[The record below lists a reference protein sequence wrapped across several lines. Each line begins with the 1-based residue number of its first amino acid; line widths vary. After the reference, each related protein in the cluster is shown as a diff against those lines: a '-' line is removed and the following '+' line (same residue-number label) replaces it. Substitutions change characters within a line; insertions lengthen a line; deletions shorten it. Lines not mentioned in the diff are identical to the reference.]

1 MADKDVELLKTAIQR
16 FELAEEADSDFR
28 RDFKDDLEF
37 VSGSQWAPLAK
48 QQRTESSRPCFT
60 IDRINPALRQIVNEQ
75 RQNKPRIEVLPTG
88 GSATELVANTM
99 QGMIRQIEYDSAAES
114 AYDRAGWYA
123 AAGGVGY
130 LRIRAEYESETSFNQ
145 KLLIEAVADPM
156 TVFYDPNSVQPDG
169 SDAEWA
175 FIVDSVP
182 KEDFQYRYPT
192 AKLTKNIEDI
202 GGWNNYQQYDASWIT
217 QNNIRVCEYYYK
229 EHRPAT
235 LYQVLDN
242 VTGQLYTTTVEPPQD
257 VRDAG
262 MVVILNK
269 RPTTECVVKWCLI
282 TRDEILDESVW
293 PGKHIPVLPVYGEDY
308 FVDGKRIKTGAVRK
322 AKDPQ
327 KMLNFSASLQAEIID
342 LNAKAPW
349 IGAAG
354 VFDGFE
360 DNWRDA
366 NRKNFGYLEYNSI
379 DNNGN
384 PAGAPTRNAVEAPIV
399 SVQQTKMQ
407 AVEDLKAVFGI
418 FDASLGATSNE
429 VSGIAIMAR
438 KQQSGISN
446 YHYYDNLVRTIRFMG
461 KILVAIIPFYYDTE
475 RMIRIVKPN
484 DEQEAVLINGVD
496 KSGRMIDLSQGEY
509 DVVIQTGPGYSTQ
522 RQEMIEKSLALIAAY
537 PQAAP
542 LISDLVV
549 QEMDFDGSKQIA
561 RRLRAA
567 VPPEVLMNSEE
578 EINADN
584 AEQMIGM
591 LQAQL
596 KQTKE
601 QAVALNAHAENVE
614 RELQAKTDELKN
626 IKMKA
631 DVELAKAELDAQVQ
645 NQSHMLD
652 AKKVE
657 LDYVLKQEE
666 LLLQREQIQIE
677 KAKLALSGLRDVE
690 KTERELDKQAMEFD
704 ALDIAQP
711 SDLKASPSGLKG

>member
-1 MADKDVELLKTAIQR
+1 MADKEQDLLKTALKR
-16 FELAEEADSDFR
+16 FDIAEEADTEFR
-28 RDFKDDLEF
+28 RLFKEDLEF
-37 VSGSQWAPLAK
+37 VGGSQWLPLAK

-88 GSATELVANTM
+88 GNATETVANVM
-99 QGMIRQIEYDSAAES
+99 QGMIRQIEYDSAADS

-130 LRIRAEYESETSFNQ
+130 LRLRAEYESPNSFNQ
-145 KLLIEAVADPM
+145 KLIIESIADPL

-182 KEDFQYRYPT
+182 KDDFQYRYPN
-192 AKLTKNIEDI
+192 AKLSKTVEDI
-202 GGWNNYQQYDASWIT
+202 GGWTNFQQYDASWVT
-217 QNNIRVCEYYYK
+217 QSNVRVAEYYYK
-229 EHRPAT
+229 EHAAAT

-242 VTGQLYTTTVEPPQD
+242 VSGQIYATTVEPPKEVQ
-257 VRDAG
+257 DAG

-269 RPTTECVVKWCLI
+269 RPTTKTVIKWCLI
-282 TRDEILDESVW
+282 TRDEILDESIW
-293 PGKHIPVLPVYGEDY
+293 PGDTIPVLPVYGEDY
-308 FVDGKRIKTGAVRK
+308 FIDGKRIKQGAVRR

-327 KMLNFSASLQAEIID
+327 KMLNFAASLQAEIID
-342 LNAKAPW
+342 LNAKAPYV
-349 IGAAG
+349 GAAG
-354 VFDGFE
+354 QFDGFE

-366 NRKNFGYLEYNSI
+366 NRKNFGYLEYNALDI
-379 DNNGN
+379 NGN
-384 PAGAPTRNAVEAPIV
+384 PMPPPVRNAVEAPIS

-407 AVEDLKAVFGI
+407 AVEDLKAIFGI

-446 YHYYDNLVRTIRFMG
+446 YHYYDNLVRSIRQLG
-461 KILVAIIPFYYDTE
+461 KVMVKIIPFYYDTE
-475 RMIRIVKPN
+475 RIIRIIKPN
-484 DEQEAVLINGVD
+484 DEQEAVLINGMD
-496 KSGRMIDLSQGEY
+496 ESGKLIDLSQGDY

-522 RQEMIEKSLALIAAY
+522 RQETLEKTMTLIAAY

-549 QEMDFDGSKQIA
+549 NQMDFDGAKQIA

-567 VPPEVLMNSEE
+567 VPPEILMNSEE
-578 EINADN
+578 EITEDN

-601 QAVALNAHAENVE
+601 QAMALNAHAENVE
-614 RELQAKTDELKN
+614 RELAAKTDELKN

-631 DVELAKAELDAQVQ
+631 DVELAKAELDGQVQ
-645 NQSHMLD
+645 NQAHMLD
-652 AKKVE
+652 ARKIE
-657 LDYVLKQEE
+657 LDFVLKQEE
-666 LLLQREQIQIE
+666 LLLQREQLAIE
-677 KAKLALSGLRDVE
+677 KAKLAMAGLKEVE
-690 KTERELDKQAMEFD
+690 KTERELDKQAMRFD
-704 ALDIAQP
+704 ALDVAQP
-711 SDLKASPSGLKG
+711 SDFKASPTGL